1 MKNLQNSF
9 RHLFY
14 LSIIFIIT
22 FSINGCF
29 GSEEE
34 TADRHVPGV
43 YTGTFNGSPMTI
55 VIGEEAVTRLV
66 ITVNTP
72 AATSIDITGSWP
84 LVWNDD
90 DNCYDFIITTTA
102 GSEAVII
109 DGVAGIDVDDV
120 PTVQGSVKVDGVD
133 EGAFYLYL

>member
-1 MKNLQNSF
+1 MKNIKNSF
-9 RHLFY
+9 LHLFY
-14 LSIIFIIT
+14 LSIICVLT
-22 FSINGCF
+22 VSLNGCF

-43 YTGTFNGSPMTI
+43 YTGTFNGYPVTI
-55 VIGEEAVTRLV
+55 VVGDEAVTRLV
-66 ITVNTP
+66 ITVDTP

-102 GSEAVII
+102 NSKTVII
-109 DGVAGIDVDDV
+109 DGVAGIDVDDN
-120 PTVQGSVKVDGVD
+120 PTVQCSVKVDGVD